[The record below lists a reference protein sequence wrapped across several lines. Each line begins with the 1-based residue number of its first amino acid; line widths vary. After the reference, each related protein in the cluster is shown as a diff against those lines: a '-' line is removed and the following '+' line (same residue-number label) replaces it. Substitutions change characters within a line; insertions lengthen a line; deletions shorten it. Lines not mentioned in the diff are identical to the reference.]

1 MKRHYLITIC
11 LFFPVL
17 LLSGQNREPLGR
29 LLDMLDKQLE
39 LRTTYEQNRV
49 QRINALKSVLQYQDL
64 SPEQRYGFYQQ
75 IIDEYKAYNFDST
88 MHYIEIS
95 ATLANTLDN
104 RKYKDESQIRRGL
117 IFATSGNFFE
127 SGDILYNE
135 IDSLRLEPSLLPQYY
150 AALQRLAT
158 ELSEY
163 TTDPATKQMSQN
175 RKNYYREKILEL
187 LDPESDEHL
196 YYRFQ
201 EAYEK
206 GNLDRAD
213 SISQILVSRH
223 KESSHQYAIY
233 AYHLSTVYQNR
244 GDVNRQMEWL
254 TRSAMADIQSAVKDH
269 ASLTRLATVLFE
281 TGGNIERAFRYIDI
295 SLADALFYNAKLRPW
310 QVAGVLPQI
319 EKAYQEKQ
327 AAQTRRVN
335 AFLIS
340 ISALL
345 LILIFAIGYLVKQTR
360 RTIRAHK
367 SLRVIN
373 KRIVSQN
380 HELNLVNE
388 QLQKLNHQIAES
400 NRVKEGYI
408 GLFLAILSD
417 NLDKMKEFRAQVR
430 KSIRYGKMQDL
441 EEELSN
447 TEWADKEI
455 ANFYRTF
462 DTAFLELYPS
472 FVDDFNN
479 LLIPEERI
487 ILKKGE
493 LLNTELRIFALIRL
507 GIKDSG
513 RIAALLRYSVN
524 TIYNYRAKI
533 KNAASGSREDFEDRV
548 ATL

>member
-1 MKRHYLITIC
+1 MKRCC
-11 LFFPVL
+11 LSAIFLVFSAL
-17 LLSGQNREPLGR
+17 LLHGQGRETLSR

-49 QRINALKSVLQYQDL
+49 QRINALKSVLLYQDL

-95 ATLANTLDN
+95 ANLAKTLDN
-104 RKYKDESQIRRGL
+104 RKYRDEAQIRRGL

-135 IDSLRLEPSLLPQYY
+135 IDSLQLDPSLLTEYY
-150 AALQRLAT
+150 AALQRLAA

-163 TTDPATKQMSQN
+163 STDPATKRISQA
-175 RKNYYREKILEL
+175 RKNYYRGKILEL
-187 LDPESDEHL
+187 LDQESDEHL

-201 EAYEK
+201 EAYEQE
-206 GNLDRAD
+206 NLDRAD
-213 SISQILVSRH
+213 SIVRILVSRH

-233 AYHLSTVYQNR
+233 AYHMSTVYQNL
-244 GDVNRQMEWL
+244 GDVNCQMEWL
-254 TRSAMADIQSAVKDH
+254 ARSAMADIQSAVKDH

-310 QVAGVLPQI
+310 QVAEVLPQI
-319 EKAYQEKQ
+319 ERAYQEKQ
-327 AAQTRRVN
+327 VAQTRRVK

-380 HELNLVNE
+380 HELNLVNK

-417 NLDKMKEFRAQVR
+417 NLDKMKEFRALVR
-430 KSIRYGKMQDL
+430 RSIRYGKVQDL

-472 FVDDFNN
+472 FVDDFND

-487 ILKKGE
+487 VLKKGE

-533 KNAASGSREDFEDRV
+533 KNAAIGSRDDFEDRV

>member
-1 MKRHYLITIC
+1 MKRHCLTAIC
-11 LFFPVL
+11 LVISTL
-17 LLSGQNREPLGR
+17 LLHGQGREPLSR
-29 LLDMLDKQLE
+29 LLDKLDKQLE
-39 LRTTYEQNRV
+39 LRTTYEQNRL

-95 ATLANTLDN
+95 DNLANSLDI
-104 RKYKDESQIRRGL
+104 RKYRDESRIRRGL

-135 IDSLRLEPSLLPQYY
+135 IDSLQLDPSLLPEYY
-150 AALQRLAT
+150 RALQRLAA

-163 TTDPATKQMSQN
+163 STDPATKEMSRA
-175 RKNYYREKILEL
+175 RKDYYREKILEL
-187 LDPESDEHL
+187 LDRQSDEYL

-206 GNLDRAD
+206 DDLDRAD
-213 SISQILVSRH
+213 SIAHILVSRH
-223 KESSHQYAIY
+223 KESTHQYAIY
-233 AYHLSTVYQNR
+233 AYHLSTVYQNL
-244 GDVNRQMEWL
+244 GDVNLQMEWL
-254 TRSAMADIQSAVKDH
+254 ARSAMADIQSAVKDH

-327 AAQTRRVN
+327 VAQTKRVK

-345 LILIFAIGYLVKQTR
+345 LILILAIGYLVKQTR

-430 KSIRYGKMQDL
+430 RSIRYGKMQDL

-472 FVDDFNN
+472 FVNDFND

-487 ILKKGE
+487 VLKKGD

-533 KNAASGSREDFEDRV
+533 KNAAIGSRDDFEDRV

>member
-1 MKRHYLITIC
+1 MKRHCLTAIC
-11 LFFPVL
+11 LVISTL
-17 LLSGQNREPLGR
+17 LLHGQGREPLSR
-29 LLDMLDKQLE
+29 LLDKLDKQLE
-39 LRTTYEQNRV
+39 LRTTYEQNRL

-95 ATLANTLDN
+95 DNLANSLDI
-104 RKYKDESQIRRGL
+104 RKYRDESRIRRGL

-135 IDSLRLEPSLLPQYY
+135 IDSLQLDPSLLPEYY
-150 AALQRLAT
+150 RALQRLAA

-163 TTDPATKQMSQN
+163 STDPTTKEMSRA
-175 RKNYYREKILEL
+175 RKDYYREKILEL
-187 LDPESDEHL
+187 LDRQSDEYL

-206 GNLDRAD
+206 DDLDRAD
-213 SISQILVSRH
+213 SIAHILVSRH

-233 AYHLSTVYQNR
+233 AYHLSTVYQNL
-244 GDVNRQMEWL
+244 GDVNLQMEWL
-254 TRSAMADIQSAVKDH
+254 ARSAMADIQSAVKDH

-327 AAQTRRVN
+327 VAQTKRVK

-345 LILIFAIGYLVKQTR
+345 LILILAIGYLVKQTR

-430 KSIRYGKMQDL
+430 RSIRYGKMQDL

-472 FVDDFNN
+472 FVNDFND

-487 ILKKGE
+487 VLKKGD

-533 KNAASGSREDFEDRV
+533 KNAAIGSRDDFEDRV

>member
-1 MKRHYLITIC
+1 MKRHCLTAIC
-11 LFFPVL
+11 LVISTL
-17 LLSGQNREPLGR
+17 LLHGQGREPLSR
-29 LLDMLDKQLE
+29 LLDKLDKQLE
-39 LRTTYEQNRV
+39 LRTTYEQNRL

-95 ATLANTLDN
+95 DNLANSLDI
-104 RKYKDESQIRRGL
+104 RKYRDESRIRRGL

-127 SGDILYNE
+127 SVDILYNE
-135 IDSLRLEPSLLPQYY
+135 IDSLQLDPSLLPEYY
-150 AALQRLAT
+150 RALQRLAA

-163 TTDPATKQMSQN
+163 STDPATKEMSRA
-175 RKNYYREKILEL
+175 RKDYYREKILEL
-187 LDPESDEHL
+187 LDRQSDEYL

-206 GNLDRAD
+206 DDLDRAD
-213 SISQILVSRH
+213 SIAHILVSRH

-233 AYHLSTVYQNR
+233 AYHLSTVYQNL
-244 GDVNRQMEWL
+244 GDVNLQMEWL
-254 TRSAMADIQSAVKDH
+254 ARSAMADIQSAVKDH

-327 AAQTRRVN
+327 VAQTKRVK

-345 LILIFAIGYLVKQTR
+345 LILILAIGYLVKQTR

-430 KSIRYGKMQDL
+430 RSIRYGKMQDL

-472 FVDDFNN
+472 FVNDFND

-487 ILKKGE
+487 VLKKGD

-513 RIAALLRYSVN
+513 RIASLLRYSVN

-533 KNAASGSREDFEDRV
+533 KNAALGSRDDFEDRV
-548 ATL
+548 SSL

>member
-1 MKRHYLITIC
+1 MKRHCLTAIC
-11 LFFPVL
+11 LVISTL
-17 LLSGQNREPLGR
+17 LLHGQGREPLSR
-29 LLDMLDKQLE
+29 LLDKLDKQLE
-39 LRTTYEQNRV
+39 LRTTYEQNRL

-95 ATLANTLDN
+95 DNLANSLDI
-104 RKYKDESQIRRGL
+104 RKYRDESRIRRGL

-135 IDSLRLEPSLLPQYY
+135 IDSLQLDPSLLPEYY
-150 AALQRLAT
+150 RALQRLAA

-163 TTDPATKQMSQN
+163 STDPATKRISQA
-175 RKNYYREKILEL
+175 RKNYYRGKILEL
-187 LDPESDEHL
+187 LDQESDEHL

-201 EAYEK
+201 EAYEQE
-206 GNLDRAD
+206 NLDRAD
-213 SISQILVSRH
+213 SIVRILVSRH

-233 AYHLSTVYQNR
+233 AYHLSTVYQNL
-244 GDVNRQMEWL
+244 GDVNLQMEWL
-254 TRSAMADIQSAVKDH
+254 ARSAMADIQSAVKDH

-327 AAQTRRVN
+327 VAQTKRVK

-345 LILIFAIGYLVKQTR
+345 LILILAIGYLVKQTR

-417 NLDKMKEFRAQVR
+417 NLDKMKEFRALVR
-430 KSIRYGKMQDL
+430 RSIRYGKVQDL

-472 FVDDFNN
+472 FVDDFND

-487 ILKKGE
+487 VLKKGD

-533 KNAASGSREDFEDRV
+533 KNAAIGSRDDFEDRV

>member
-1 MKRHYLITIC
+1 MKRHCLTIIC
-11 LFFPVL
+11 LFFSVL
-17 LLSGQNREPLGR
+17 LLHGEDRELLAR
-29 LLDMLDKQLE
+29 LLNLLDKQLE

-95 ATLANTLDN
+95 ADLANTLDN
-104 RKYKDESQIRRGL
+104 RKYRDESQTQRGL

-135 IDSLRLEPSLLPQYY
+135 IDSLQLDPSLLPQYY
-150 AALQRLAT
+150 AALQRLAA

-163 TTDPATKQMSQN
+163 STDPATKQMSQS
-175 RKNYYREKILEL
+175 RKNYYRGKILEL
-187 LDPESDEHL
+187 LDPLSDEHVFF
-196 YYRFQ
+196 RFQ
-201 EAYEK
+201 EAYEQ

-213 SISQILVSRH
+213 SLAHILVSRH
-223 KESSHQYAIY
+223 KESSHRYAIY
-233 AYHLSTVYQNR
+233 AYHLSTVYQNQ

-254 TRSAMADIQSAVKDH
+254 ARSAMADIQSAVKDH

-327 AAQTRRVN
+327 VAQTKRVK

-345 LILIFAIGYLVKQTR
+345 LILIIVVGYLIKQTR

-380 HELNLVNE
+380 NELNLVNE
-388 QLQKLNHQIAES
+388 QLQILNHQIAES

-430 KSIRYGKMQDL
+430 RSIRYGKVQDL

-462 DTAFLELYPS
+462 DTAFLELYPR

-479 LLIPEERI
+479 LLVPEERI
-487 ILKKGE
+487 ALKKGE

-533 KNAASGSREDFEDRV
+533 KNAAIGSRDDFEDRV